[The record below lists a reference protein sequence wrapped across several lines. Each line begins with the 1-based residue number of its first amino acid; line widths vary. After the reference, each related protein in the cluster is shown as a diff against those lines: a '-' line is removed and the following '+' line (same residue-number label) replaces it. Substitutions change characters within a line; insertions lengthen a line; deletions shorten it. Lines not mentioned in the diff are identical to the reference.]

1 MQKTV
6 AVVVWHTIPAIWYA
20 TQKHI
25 DLQHEAGYKV
35 KIFIRTKEAISNE
48 DGLIFHYTSI
58 VQLYK
63 IINLDRSINVLW
75 SPDVFVTILLLGQR
89 FFKHKKII
97 TWIQGTL
104 PEESYMRNKDKLRR
118 TVLYW
123 IEAMGFKISN
133 GFIFVSKSMAEFYR
147 KKHPFG
153 VKKSAAIPCLSDFKE
168 SQLSKMKI
176 PNSFVYIGGLAK
188 WQCFEKTIDLYA
200 RIKDENSVFHIITL
214 DVDKAKDI
222 VSSKLQDL
230 SNIKIYAIKERNRIP
245 EILSQFERGFLIR
258 ENSPVNYVSSP
269 IKFLEYLSCN
279 VDVIMTNAVPS
290 YANIVEK
297 YEIGTVLDREDNFNL
312 NPFSGNAKQV
322 YDKLFSKGKFIEE
335 YKRILD

>member
-1 MQKTV
+1 M
-6 AVVVWHTIPAIWYA
+6 
-20 TQKHI
+20 
-25 DLQHEAGYKV
+25 
-35 KIFIRTKEAISNE
+35 
-48 DGLIFHYTSI
+48 
-58 VQLYK
+58 
-63 IINLDRSINVLW
+63 
-75 SPDVFVTILLLGQR
+75 
-89 FFKHKKII
+89 
-97 TWIQGTL
+97 
-104 PEESYMRNKDKLRR
+104 
-118 TVLYW
+118 
-123 IEAMGFKISN
+123 
-133 GFIFVSKSMAEFYR
+133 
-147 KKHPFG
+147 
-153 VKKSAAIPCLSDFKE
+153 KKSAAIPCLSDFKE